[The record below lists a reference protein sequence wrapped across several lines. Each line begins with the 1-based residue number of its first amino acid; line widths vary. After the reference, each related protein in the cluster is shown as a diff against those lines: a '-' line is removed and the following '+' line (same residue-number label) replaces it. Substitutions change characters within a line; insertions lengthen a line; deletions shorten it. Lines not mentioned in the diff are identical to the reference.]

1 MITIPSAETAIK
13 FHCEKCDFNCSKQSN
28 YEKHLSTRK
37 HKTNYNELQKEEE
50 KMPKK
55 YECICGKEYI
65 HRQGLYVHKKKC
77 TYEPPKKPKLYEK
90 NKLYEK
96 EDIMDVL
103 IKENHEFKNIIIEV
117 VKNNAELQKQNHEF
131 QLKMMEMCKKGNNI
145 NTNTNNSYNNNKT
158 FNLQFFLNEQCKDA
172 MNLTEFVDSMTLE
185 FSDLEDV
192 GKLGY
197 VEGISKIMIRKLNE
211 MDIYKRPIH
220 CSDAKR
226 EIMYVKED
234 NVWEKEKN
242 SNQHIRKAIK
252 RVTHKNGGLLVPW
265 SLENPNCMNLD
276 HHLNDVYLRMMGQSM
291 GGSGEFV
298 DNENKIMKKI
308 AKAVFIDK
316 NS

>member
-1 MITIPSAETAIK
+1 MNPNNPKFLTA
-13 FHCEKCDFNCSKQSN
+13 EKCPKFICEPCDFTCSKPSN
-28 YEKHLSTRK
+28 YDKHLLTRK
-37 HKTNYNELQKEEE
+37 HENLINPNILNSKN
-50 KMPKK
+50 KK
-55 YECICGKEYI
+55 VFECNICKHIYK
-65 HRQGLYVHKKKC
+65 HASTLSAHKKKC
-77 TYEPPKKPKLYEK
+77 IKSELVLLEEPHVKGQTENEIKILT
-90 NKLYEK
+90 N
-96 EDIMDVL
+96 MVL
-103 IKENHEFKNIIIEV
+103 EL
-117 VKNNAELQKQNHEF
+117 VKSNTDLQKQ
-131 QLKMMEMCKKGNNI
+131 MMEVCKNSNNTVI
-145 NTNTNNSYNNNKT
+145 KNNNNNNKT
-158 FNLQFFLNEQCKDA
+158 FNLHFFLNEQCKDA
-172 MNLTEFVDSMTLE
+172 MNLTEFIDTMELE

-211 MDIYKRPIH
+211 LDIYKRPIH

-226 EIMYVKED
+226 EIMYVKEH

-291 GGSGEFV
+291 GGSGEFF

-316 NS
+316 M

>member
-1 MITIPSAETAIK
+1 MDAKS
-13 FHCEKCDFNCSKQSN
+13 CEKVAKNYGCEVCDYVTSRKSSMN
-28 YEKHLSTRK
+28 KHLLTSK
-37 HKTNYNELQKEEE
+37 HINRTKLTIFEHPSCNKQNFK
-50 KMPKK
+50 
-55 YECICGKEYI
+55 C
-65 HRQGLYVHKKKC
+65 KKC
-77 TYEPPKKPKLYEK
+77 AKLYKVRNSLWYHEQKCVLKETSETILEK
-90 NKLYEK
+90 NENVTISNIVM
-96 EDIMDVL
+96 EL
-103 IKENHEFKNIIIEV
+103 IKSNT
-117 VKNNAELQKQNHEF
+117 ELQKQ
-131 QLKMMEMCKKGNNI
+131 MMEVCKKGNNTVI
-145 NTNTNNSYNNNKT
+145 KNNNNNSHNKT

-172 MNLTEFVDSMTLE
+172 MNLTEFIDTMTLE

-211 MDIYKRPIH
+211 LDIYKRPIH
-220 CSDAKR
+220 CSDSKR
-226 EIMYVKED
+226 EIMYVKEH

-242 SNQHIRKAIK
+242 SNEHIRKAIK

-276 HHLNDVYLRMMGQSM
+276 HHLNDIYLRMMGQSM

-316 NS
+316 M